1 MPCRLYENARAAALT
16 APDRSKASG
25 ARQKCKNARAAAPTA
40 PPAFTYGGS
49 SYGLPFFL
57 VLFYIIIKKEESGRA
72 ETDDRRSYGLPFF
85 LFYIII
91 RRREDGG
98 RAETIAAA
106 HLCGS
111 SISFPEQLPY
121 FIKIEGI
128 DVASLKDDRTLAVCK
143 GKPQLPLLAV

>member
-1 MPCRLYENARAAALT
+1 MICGVGRGTQQGKAQALPCYLYENA
-16 APDRSKASG
+16 
-25 ARQKCKNARAAAPTA
+25 QAAAPTA

-57 VLFYIIIKKEESGRA
+57 FYIIIRRREDGGRA

-106 HLCGS
+106 HLCGAHARHAGA
-111 SISFPEQLPY
+111 Y
-121 FIKIEGI
+121 
-128 DVASLKDDRTLAVCK
+128 T
-143 GKPQLPLLAV
+143 